1 MIASIFFFSFF
12 LNLSANEKQLIID
25 RLLKINNFTF
35 NFEQITKKK
44 RETGNCLLKFNNKLR
59 CSYDGKRQ
67 KEIIVNNKKLA
78 VLQKRYDKIY
88 LYPISKSVLTNI
100 LNKDKLIMLIK
111 NSDLRL
117 GKNIELIYLDEGS
130 KKITVFFEK
139 KNHTLIG
146 WEIEDEFQNEIYF
159 SLKINKTNTA
169 IDNDYFTIPSKIKK

>member
-88 LYPISKSVLTNI
+88 LYPISKSALTNI
-100 LNKDKLIMLIK
+100 LNPEFMRILATPS
-111 NSDLRL
+111 SDLL
-117 GKNIELIYLDEGS
+117 GISIIS
-130 KKITVFFEK
+130 IR
-139 KNHTLIG
+139 
-146 WEIEDEFQNEIYF
+146 
-159 SLKINKTNTA
+159 
-169 IDNDYFTIPSKIKK
+169 